1 MSYVYDG
8 KFEGNILVVGRT
20 GCGKT
25 GFVQQLGLNKFFG
38 ELIQVEWVS
47 YVKLDKRR
55 KAQIQSCFDCQ
66 VDFYYPRNKDKFENL
81 LEYFKTKSSEEY
93 LDEKSRDEAYSSE
106 VIENNGN
113 IGFGENSTRD
123 RLIIMDDVSGL
134 ADTSSKFANFLT
146 VARKYKYHCLYI
158 FHTIHLEKS
167 IWKTI
172 LSQTNILNIF
182 PASVPLTTVKKILEV
197 NCVRQTS
204 KYIPVNS
211 LWMTKLF
218 ITLANN
224 KNDKTCLTI
233 DCTSLNTNGLGRYR
247 TEAADSNKHTC
258 YFNKA
263 DDDTLYN
270 IFISKRI
277 KEKQNKLLFKIEGLK
292 TQTDDETYSAS
303 SELEN
308 LQGNGLSNVRNA
320 EFETGYG
327 NREHSNKF
335 RSKWKWVKPRFLPG

>member
-1 MSYVYDG
+1 MTYVYDG

-25 GFVQQLGLNKFFG
+25 GFVQQLGVNKFFG
-38 ELIQVEWVS
+38 DLIQVEWVS
-47 YVKLDKRR
+47 YVKLDKKRE
-55 KAQIQSCFDCQ
+55 AQIQSCFDCQ
-66 VDFYYPRNKDKFENL
+66 TDFYYPRNKDKFENL

-93 LDEKSRDEAYSSE
+93 LEEKSRDEVHSADE
-106 VIENNGN
+106 NGN

-123 RLIIMDDVSGL
+123 RPIIMDDVSGL

-158 FHTIHLEKS
+158 FHTIHPEKS

-182 PASVPLTTVKKILEV
+182 PASVPLTSVKRILEA
-197 NCVRQTS
+197 NCVRQTT

-233 DCTSLNTNGLGRYR
+233 DCTSLNTNGPGRYR
-247 TEAADSNKHTC
+247 TEAADPDKHTC

-277 KEKQNKLLFKIEGLK
+277 KEKPNKLLFKIEGLK

-320 EFETGYG
+320 ELETGYG
-327 NREHSNKF
+327 NSEHSNKF
-335 RSKWKWVKPRFLPG
+335 RSKCKCVKPRFLPG

>member
-1 MSYVYDG
+1 MSYVYNG

-38 ELIQVEWVS
+38 DLIQVEWVS
-47 YVKLDKRR
+47 YVKLDKKRE
-55 KAQIQSCFDCQ
+55 AQIQSCFDCQ
-66 VDFYYPRNKDKFENL
+66 TDFYYPRNKDKFENL

-93 LDEKSRDEAYSSE
+93 LDEKSRDEAHSTE
-106 VIENNGN
+106 VIENGN

-123 RLIIMDDVSGL
+123 RLIIMDDVFGL

-146 VARKYKYHCLYI
+146 VSRKYKYHCLYI
-158 FHTIHLEKS
+158 FHTIHPEKG

-182 PASVPLTTVKKILEV
+182 PASVPLTTVKRILEA
-197 NCVRQTS
+197 NCVRQTT

-233 DCTSLNTNGLGRYR
+233 DCTSLNINGPGRYR
-247 TEAADSNKHTC
+247 TEAADLNKHTC
-258 YFNKA
+258 YFNKS
-263 DDDTLYN
+263 DDDMLYN

-277 KEKQNKLLFKIEGLK
+277 KEKSNKLLFKIEGLK
-292 TQTDDETYSAS
+292 TQTDDETYSVS

-308 LQGNGLSNVRNA
+308 LQGNGLSNVGNA
-320 EFETGYG
+320 ELETGYG
-327 NREHSNKF
+327 NREQSNKF
-335 RSKWKWVKPRFLPG
+335 RSKWKCVKPRFLPG